1 MPPQIAAVVL
11 NFRTPSDTVLAV
23 KSLLASKRQLDR
35 IVVVD
40 NDVSENVRAA
50 LEPLPPRVTYVLTG
64 RNLGFSGGVNVGIR
78 DALARGADRILLVN
92 SDAIVPPDCLERL
105 ERAVEQ
111 NGVGIAGPTIVARAD
126 PGWIAS
132 LGMSY
137 SPRTGRMRH
146 AGVGRRLA
154 PDEHAASGAVDA
166 VSGCVMLIRRDV
178 FDAIGLF
185 HEPYFFSFE
194 DLDFC
199 LMATRAGFRTLLVGD
214 ALAYHEGGRSIGAD
228 APVRLYFGT
237 RNHLLLAR
245 RAGTSDAWPRA
256 MARTGIIVLLNVAHA
271 FRARGGSLASRLAA
285 VASGVRAYLAGKS
298 GAAD

>member
-1 MPPQIAAVVL
+1 VPPHLAAVVL

-23 KSLLASKRQLDR
+23 KSLLASKRPVDR

-40 NDVSENVRAA
+40 NDACENVREA
-50 LEPLPPRVTYVLTG
+50 LEPRPPRVTYLLTG
-64 RNLGFSGGVNVGIR
+64 SNLGFAGGVNVGIR
-78 DALARGADRILLVN
+78 DALAHGADRVLLVN
-92 SDAIVPPDCLERL
+92 SDVIMPPDCIERL
-105 ERAVEQ
+105 EHAVERHDV
-111 NGVGIAGPTIVARAD
+111 GVAGPTIVARAD
-126 PGWIAS
+126 PGWVAS

-146 AGVGRRLA
+146 AGVGQRLG
-154 PDEHAASGAVDA
+154 PDEHAPSGTVDG
-166 VSGCVMLIRRDV
+166 VSGCVMLIRREV

-199 LMATRAGFRTLLVGD
+199 LMAKRAGFRTFLVGD

-245 RAGTSDAWPRA
+245 RNSAADAWPRA
-256 MARTGIIVLLNVAHA
+256 TIRTAIIVLLNVAHA
-271 FRARGGSLASRLAA
+271 LRTRGGSLGGRMAA
-285 VASGVRAYLAGKS
+285 VASGVRDYVKGRT